1 MKKLVLLSVVAVL
14 LNGCNA
20 QDKDKNETSNEVQ
33 PKPKVSWKVNKE
45 VDENGNIIRYDST
58 YTWTYSSNGEH
69 VNVNVDSVLNAFN
82 SYFNTQMPG
91 FFDKSIMDPFWN
103 DSLLHKDFLMDDYFY
118 QRFHENFLQM
128 DEMFKRMDSIRNK
141 FFEDHFPGIE
151 QKEKEQK

>member
-1 MKKLVLLSVVAVL
+1 MKKLLLLSVVAVL
-14 LNGCNA
+14 LNACNA
-20 QDKDKNETSNEVQ
+20 QDKGKNETSNEVQ

-82 SYFNTQMPG
+82 SYFNTQFPG
-91 FFDKSIMDPFWN
+91 FLDKSIMDPFWN

-118 QRFHENFLQM
+118 QRFQQNFLQM

-151 QKEKEQK
+151 HKEKE